1 MRGLFSNLIANA
13 FKMIYNKPM
22 KKKIAA
28 CTAALSIMITA
39 GAAFTGCKNA
49 ESYVKQ
55 IYSMGS
61 YAKLTAAK
69 SDISKE
75 DFDSLHERV
84 RVFLTKTDNSIS
96 SVMSTS
102 YIYKFNMAEAGA
114 AVEVDK
120 TAYEILSL
128 AKQVYVKTDGCF
140 NPAIWYS
147 EDLYGFLNHSAAELE
162 GMPYMREWT
171 GENED
176 RYLPLPEEKY
186 VTAFRELS
194 QCFGEVE
201 LREDDGR
208 YYAVK
213 PDKTVTVKGDSNV
226 YSLRVDLGGIG
237 KGWCAD
243 VVNKMLTEEG
253 IGYGYFSFSESSMS
267 LKKYNGNKSGNYTLM
282 LRDPRGVFG
291 SPFASVSVSGENL
304 STSSDHLQY
313 YYVDGVRY
321 SHIIDPVTGSP
332 VQTGIASVTII
343 GGSAAEADALTTA
356 LAAMGKEK
364 AVEYIN
370 KNLSDCKVIMLVFEG
385 GNGKIITNCPK
396 KIKIENS
403 AYKIANTVDSGKIV
417 LN

>member
-1 MRGLFSNLIANA
+1 
-13 FKMIYNKPM
+13 MIYNKPM

-28 CTAALSIMITA
+28 CTVALSIMITA
-39 GAAFTGCKNA
+39 GCAFAGCKKA
-49 ESYVKQ
+49 ESYGKR
-55 IYSMGS
+55 IFSMGA
-61 YAKLTAAK
+61 YATLAASK
-69 SDISKE
+69 SDISQE
-75 DFDSLHERV
+75 EYDNLYERV
-84 RVFLTKTDNSIS
+84 RTFLTRTDNSIS

-114 AVEVDK
+114 TVEVDK
-120 TAYEILSL
+120 TSYEILSL
-128 AKQVYVKTDGCF
+128 AKQIYVQTDGYF
-140 NPAIWYS
+140 NPAVWYN

-162 GMPYMREWT
+162 GMPYMREWV

-176 RYLPLPEEKY
+176 RYLPLPDEKY

-194 QCFGEVE
+194 GCFGEVE
-201 LREDDGR
+201 LNEDNGR

-213 PDKTVTVKGDSNV
+213 PGKTVTVEGDSNV
-226 YSLRVDLGGIG
+226 YSLRIDLGGIG

-243 VVNKMLTEEG
+243 KVNQMMTEEG

-267 LKKYNGNKSGNYTLM
+267 LKKYNGNRSGNYTLM

-304 STSSDHLQY
+304 STSGDHLQY

-356 LAAMGKEK
+356 LAAMGKQK

-370 KNLSDCKVIMLVFEG
+370 QNLSDCKVIMLIIE
-385 GNGKIITNCPK
+385 NDSGKIITNCPK

-403 AYKIANTVDSGKIV
+403 AYKITNTVEGGKIV
-417 LN
+417 LE